1 MTGTFEA
8 LLAATAC
15 FVFGHFVL
23 SSLTVR
29 RGIVRAVGDGPFRGL
44 YSLIMAASLTWT
56 GFAYGAAPFEAV
68 WDPPEG
74 MRHLTYLLVLIACFL
89 VVTGVTTKSPTAVGG
104 EKLADDPAPL
114 SGILTITR
122 HPFLVGIS
130 LWAISHLLV
139 NGDLASIILFGG
151 LLILCVG
158 GIAHIDYRRRDAMGA
173 AWGPVALSTSAFP
186 FLAIV
191 QGRTKL
197 DLKGI
202 GLARVA
208 AALAVYAA
216 LAYGHP
222 WIAGVPLF

>member
-23 SSLTVR
+23 SSLSVR
-29 RGIVRAVGDGPFRGL
+29 RGIARAVGDGPFRAL
-44 YSLIMAASLTWT
+44 YSLFAAASLTWT
-56 GFAYGAAPFEAV
+56 GFAYGAAPFVPIWE
-68 WDPPEG
+68 PPDG
-74 MRHLTYLLVLIACFL
+74 MRHLAYLLVLIACFL
-89 VVTGVTTKSPTAVGG
+89 VVTGITTKSPTAVGG
-104 EKLADDPAPL
+104 ERMADDPAPL
-114 SGILTITR
+114 GGILTVTR
-122 HPFLVGIS
+122 HPFLVGVG
-130 LWAISHLLV
+130 LWAVSHLLV
-139 NGDLASIILFGG
+139 NGDLASIILFSG
-151 LLILCVG
+151 LLFLCVG

-173 AWGPVALSTSAFP
+173 AWGPVALSTSAIP
-186 FLAIV
+186 FLAV
-191 QGRTKL
+191 LQGRTAL

-208 AALAVYAA
+208 AALGVYAG